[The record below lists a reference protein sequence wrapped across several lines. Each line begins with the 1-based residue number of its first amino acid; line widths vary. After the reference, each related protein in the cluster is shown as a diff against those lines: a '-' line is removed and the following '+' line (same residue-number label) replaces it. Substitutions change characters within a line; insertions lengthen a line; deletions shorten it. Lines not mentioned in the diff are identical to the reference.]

1 MNKGVLKTL
10 GITIT
15 VDEIGKCAVEMPI
28 TEKVLQPFGYVH
40 GGVNVLLA
48 ETAASMGAFK
58 MISDDEIAFGMEI
71 NANHV
76 RAKREG
82 TLTATALLKHGGS
95 TSQVWPESREPEHRL
110 PTSQVWEIEV
120 TDEQDDLVALSR
132 CTVAIRKKR

>member
-58 MISDDEIAFGMEI
+58 MIADDEIAFGMEI
-71 NANHV
+71 NANHL

-95 TSQVWPESREPEHRL
+95 TSQVW
-110 PTSQVWEIEV
+110 EIEV
-120 TDEQDDLVALSR
+120 TDEQDELVALSR

>member
-58 MISDDEIAFGMEI
+58 MIADDEIAFGMEI
-71 NANHV
+71 NANHL

-95 TSQVWPESREPEHRL
+95 TSQVWG
-110 PTSQVWEIEV
+110 IEV
-120 TDEQDDLVALSR
+120 TDENDELVALSR